1 MQSPGETYE
10 RVEIE
15 AMVLSMCG
23 PLMNK
28 IKMAFQYPRKNTDL
42 ANNKDIK
49 NLIFLIGE
57 QLLPQW
63 CVRKLEDGEEI
74 NKMHNLMYLFAYKT

>member
-1 MQSPGETYE
+1 
-10 RVEIE
+10 
-15 AMVLSMCG
+15 MCG

-28 IKMAFQYPRKNTDL
+28 VKMSFEYPKKNTDL

-63 CVRKLEDGEEI
+63 CQKNMGDLESI
-74 NKMHNLMYLFAYKT
+74 NKMHNLMYLFAYKTQ

>member
-1 MQSPGETYE
+1 
-10 RVEIE
+10 
-15 AMVLSMCG
+15 
-23 PLMNK
+23 MNK
-28 IKMAFQYPRKNTDL
+28 VKMSFEYPKKNTDL

-63 CVRKLEDGEEI
+63 CQKNMGDLESI
-74 NKMHNLMYLFAYKT
+74 NKMHNLMYLFAYKTQ

>member
-1 MQSPGETYE
+1 MATEAQ
-10 RVEIE
+10 

-28 IKMAFQYPRKNTDL
+28 IKMSFEYPKKNTDL

-49 NLIFLIGE
+49 MLIFLIGE

-63 CVRKLEDGEEI
+63 C
-74 NKMHNLMYLFAYKT
+74 